1 MPVIVF
7 SSPKGGCGKTTA
19 ATLLA
24 TELAQKGASVTV
36 IDADPNR
43 NVADWSK
50 LPGAPEGLTVISD
63 VTEET
68 IVDQIEAASAK
79 SAFVIVDLEGT
90 ANLLVSYAISFADF
104 VVIPMQGSQLDAK
117 QAGRQIRLIRAQERV
132 VGRAIPFAVLFTRTS
147 PAIMP
152 RTQRHIEA
160 ALPKAKS
167 RSCRRAYAIAKLI
180 ARCFLTAARCPVST
194 ARTSAISTWRSAMP
208 APSPAKW
215 SNACARRRTWRR
227 WRDDRR
233 RRPSRSPRRHLR
245 FCACTTGKA

>member
-43 NVADWSK
+43 NVADWAK

-68 IVDQIEAASAK
+68 IVDQIETASAK
-79 SAFVIVDLEGT
+79 AAFVIVDLEGT

-117 QAGRQIRLIRAQERV
+117 QAGRQIRLNR
-132 VGRAIPFAVLFTRTS
+132 GLGLFGS
-147 PAIMP
+147 
-152 RTQRHIEA
+152 
-160 ALPKAKS
+160 
-167 RSCRRAYAIAKLI
+167 
-180 ARCFLTAARCPVST
+180 
-194 ARTSAISTWRSAMP
+194 
-208 APSPAKW
+208 
-215 SNACARRRTWRR
+215 
-227 WRDDRR
+227 
-233 RRPSRSPRRHLR
+233 
-245 FCACTTGKA
+245 G

>member
-24 TELAQKGASVTV
+24 TELAQKGASVAV

-43 NVADWSK
+43 NVADWAK

-104 VVIPMQGSQLDAK
+104 VVIPMQ
-117 QAGRQIRLIRAQERV
+117 V
-132 VGRAIPFAVLFTRTS
+132 
-147 PAIMP
+147 
-152 RTQRHIEA
+152 
-160 ALPKAKS
+160 
-167 RSCRRAYAIAKLI
+167 RS
-180 ARCFLTAARCPVST
+180 ST
-194 ARTSAISTWRSAMP
+194 
-208 APSPAKW
+208 
-215 SNACARRRTWRR
+215 
-227 WRDDRR
+227 
-233 RRPSRSPRRHLR
+233 PSRPGGRS
-245 FCACTTGKA
+245 G